1 MERFKGEAGYI
12 RKQKR
17 FLIFKTF
24 IQFAIVAALL
34 VLGIMQTKTRLNL
47 LTVVAILGCLPAA
60 KTLVQLIVILPY
72 KTISEEKFEDLERKA
87 SLLTRS
93 YDMVVTDEK
102 KFMPIESLVIL
113 DNTVC
118 AYSSSQTLDVNAA
131 GKHIKQILV
140 QNQYDKVSVKLFND
154 YTAYITRA
162 EGMQNMAAV
171 SRPDTKKKEE
181 GIRHIILRI
190 SL

>member
-17 FLIFKTF
+17 FLIFKTVL
-24 IQFAIVAALL
+24 QFGIVAALL
-34 VLGIMQTKTRLNL
+34 ILGIMQTKTRLNL

-60 KTLVQLIVILPY
+60 KTLVALIVILPY
-72 KTISEEKFEDLERKA
+72 KTVAEEKSTDLEQKA
-87 SLLTRS
+87 PLLTRS
-93 YDMVVTDEK
+93 YDMVVTDSK
-102 KFMPIESLVIL
+102 RFMPIESLVIL

-118 AYSSSQTLDVNAA
+118 GYAPNPKTDVNET
-131 GKHIKQILV
+131 GKHIKEILV
-140 QNQYDKVSVKLFND
+140 QNQYDKVSVKIFND

-181 GIRHIILRI
+181 GIKHIILQI

>member
-17 FLIFKTF
+17 FLIFKTVV
-24 IQFAIVAALL
+24 QFGIVAALFILGL
-34 VLGIMQTKTRLNL
+34 VQTKTRLNL

-60 KTLVQLIVILPY
+60 KTLVQLIVIIPY
-72 KTISEEKFEDLERKA
+72 KSVTEEKSADLEQKA
-87 SLLTRS
+87 PALTRS
-93 YDMVVTDEK
+93 YDMVVTDSK
-102 KFMPIESLVIL
+102 HFMPIESLVIL
-113 DNTVC
+113 DNTIC
-118 AYSSSQTLDVNAA
+118 GYASNSKTDVNEA
-131 GKHIKQILV
+131 GKHIKEILI
-140 QNQYDKVSVKLFND
+140 QNQYDKVSVKIFND

-171 SRPDTKKKEE
+171 ARPDTKKKEE
-181 GIRHIILRI
+181 GIKRVICQI

>member
-17 FLIFKTF
+17 FLIFKTL

-34 VLGIMQTKTRLNL
+34 ILGIFQTKTRLNL

-72 KTISEEKFEDLERKA
+72 KTISAEKTDDLERKA
-87 SLLTRS
+87 SLLTRA

-118 AYSSSQTLDVNAA
+118 AYSSSQTLDANAA
-131 GKHIKQILV
+131 AKHIKQILA
-140 QNQYDKVSVKLFND
+140 QNQYDKVSVKIFND

>member
-17 FLIFKTF
+17 FLTFKTVL
-24 IQFAIVAALL
+24 QFGVVAALL
-34 VLGIMQTKTRLNL
+34 ILGLWQTKTRLNL
-47 LTVVAILGCLPAA
+47 LTIVAILGCLPAA
-60 KTLVQLIVILPY
+60 KTLVQLIVIMPF
-72 KTISEEKFEDLERKA
+72 KAISEEKYADLEQKA
-87 SLLTRS
+87 PALTRS
-93 YDMVVTDEK
+93 YDMVVTDSK

-118 AYSSSQTLDVNAA
+118 AYASSPKVDVNEASR
-131 GKHIKQILV
+131 HIKEILM
-140 QNQYDKVSVKLFND
+140 QNHYDKVSVKIFND

-181 GIRHIILRI
+181 GIKHIILQI

>member
-17 FLIFKTF
+17 FLTFKTVV
-24 IQFAIVAALL
+24 QFGIVAALL
-34 VLGIMQTKTRLNL
+34 ILGITQTESRLNL

-60 KTLVQLIVILPY
+60 KSLVQLIVIFPHH
-72 KTISEEKFEDLERKA
+72 TIAKDKAEELEVKA

-113 DNTVC
+113 DNTICGYTASAKVD
-118 AYSSSQTLDVNAA
+118 LNHLN
-131 GKHIKQILV
+131 KHIKDILI
-140 QNQYDKVSVKLFND
+140 QNQYDKVSVKIFND

-171 SRPDTKKKEE
+171 SRPDTKKREE
-181 GIRHIILRI
+181 GIKHIILLI